1 MTDRPDPLPHLLAVA
16 HALRREGQPRASF
29 AALQAAMGEA
39 IGHILFTVLL
49 HHHDTGESERF
60 WTSHPTQYPVGGRK
74 PLNPTPWTQQVLRD
88 QRAYIGRTAED
99 IRAVFFDHELIASL
113 GCDSVLNVPVVWN
126 GRTLG
131 TLNLLHRAHWY
142 SEADV
147 PLAEAFAALAV
158 PAYLA
163 LLGR

>member
-1 MTDRPDPLPHLLAVA
+1 MTTRPDLLPHLLSAA
-16 HALRREGQPRASF
+16 AALRREGQPHATF
-29 AALQAAMGEA
+29 AALQAATGAA

-88 QRAYIGRTAED
+88 QRAYLGRTAED
-99 IRAVFFDHELIASL
+99 IRSVFFDHELIASL

-131 TLNLLHRAHWY
+131 TLNLLHHARWY
-142 SEADV
+142 DEADV
-147 PLAEAFAALAV
+147 PAAQAFAALAI
-158 PAYLA
+158 PAYQM
-163 LLGR
+163 LLHR

>member
-1 MTDRPDPLPHLLAVA
+1 MTVRPDPLPHLLAVA
-16 HALRREGQPRASF
+16 EAVRRPGQPRASF

-49 HHHDTGESERF
+49 HHHDSGESERL

-74 PLNPTPWTQQVLRD
+74 TLNPTPWTQRVLRD
-88 QRAYIGRTAED
+88 QRVYIGRTAED
-99 IRAVFFDHELIASL
+99 IRAVFFDHALIASL

-147 PLAEAFAALAV
+147 PIAEAFAALAV
-158 PAYLA
+158 PAYLS
-163 LLGR
+163 LQNR

>member
-1 MTDRPDPLPHLLAVA
+1 MTNRPDPLPHLLSVAEAV
-16 HALRREGQPRASF
+16 RREGQPRASF
-29 AALQAAMGEA
+29 AALQAATGEA

-74 PLNPTPWTQQVLRD
+74 PLNPTPWTQQVLRG

-113 GCDSVLNVPVVWN
+113 GCDSVLNMPVVWN

-147 PLAEAFAALAV
+147 PVAQAFAALAV
-158 PAYLA
+158 PAYQS
-163 LLGR
+163 LLHR

>member
-74 PLNPTPWTQQVLRD
+74 PLNPTPWTRQVLRD

-142 SEADV
+142 READV

-158 PAYLA
+158 PAYL
-163 LLGR
+163 LLLRR

>member
-1 MTDRPDPLPHLLAVA
+1 MTDRPDPLPHLSAVA
-16 HALRREGQPRASF
+16 QAVRREGQPRATF

-49 HHHDTGESERF
+49 HHADSGASERV

-88 QRAYIGRTAED
+88 QRAFIGRTAED
-99 IRAVFFDHELIASL
+99 IRAVFADHALIAAL

-142 SEADV
+142 READM

-158 PAYLA
+158 PAYLM
-163 LLGR
+163 LLTR